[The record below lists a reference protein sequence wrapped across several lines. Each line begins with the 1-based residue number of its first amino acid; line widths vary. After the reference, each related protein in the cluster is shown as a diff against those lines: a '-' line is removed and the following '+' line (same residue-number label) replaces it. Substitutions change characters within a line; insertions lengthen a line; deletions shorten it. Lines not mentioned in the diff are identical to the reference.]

1 MPRPPGPGRYG
12 AAVTD
17 NTLRRAARPI
27 ALLAALGSTLALS
40 LALVDPASADS
51 GDRVP
56 KVAKLGPTSFATRG
70 PFAVGEATLKLPPTG
85 SVVEVWYPSR
95 KADAKGKRPG
105 RYDVV
110 DSLPPSYQSVIPD
123 GTSVTYPS
131 GGVRGLPVAGGR
143 FPLVVFS
150 HGFAGFPTQSSFLT
164 SWLASWGFVVA
175 APDHTNRDLAAALSF
190 STSNTGD
197 PDVADL
203 RRTITLMRTL
213 DRAARGR
220 FSGHVDTALVGA
232 VGHSA
237 GGSAVEALA
246 AVDKRVTTFVG
257 LAGASVGALSEDS
270 KGPRSKV
277 PHQPGLLMA
286 GTSDGIITKDRMVAA
301 YDRLRDPKRLVLV
314 SGGHHAFSDL
324 CEIGAGQGGLL
335 AVADLLHLPVP
346 PSFEALATDGCNP
359 PSLPPTQIWPAIR
372 QTVVA
377 HLRHEFGFDRSRAA
391 LRGLVAAYPGVV
403 SGNRTS

>member
-1 MPRPPGPGRYG
+1 M
-12 AAVTD
+12 TD
-17 NTLRRAARPI
+17 TTLRRTARPLAI
-27 ALLAALGSTLALS
+27 LAALGSTLALS
-40 LALVDPASADS
+40 LALVGPASADT

-56 KVAKLGPTSFATRG
+56 KVTKLGPKSFATRG
-70 PFAVGEATLKLPPTG
+70 PFAVGETTLKLPPTG
-85 SVVEVWYPSR
+85 SAVEVWYPSR
-95 KADAKGKRPG
+95 KADARGKRPS

-110 DSLPPSYQSVIPD
+110 DALPPSYQDLVPD
-123 GTSVTYPS
+123 GASVTYPS

-150 HGFAGFPTQSSFLT
+150 HGYAGFPTQSSFLT

-175 APDHTNRDLAAALSF
+175 APDHPNRDLAAAMSF
-190 STSNTGD
+190 SASNDGD
-197 PDVADL
+197 PDVKDL
-203 RRTITLMRTL
+203 RRTITLMGAL

-257 LAGASVGALSEDS
+257 LAGASVGALSDGS
-270 KGPRSKV
+270 AGGARSKV

-286 GTSDGIITKDRMVAA
+286 GTSDGIVTKDRMVAA

-314 SGGHHAFSDL
+314 GGGHHAFSDL

-335 AVADLLHLPVP
+335 AIADLLHLPVP
-346 PSFEALATDGCNP
+346 PSFEALATDGCKP
-359 PSLPPTQIWPAIR
+359 PALPPTEAWPAVR

-377 HLRHEFGFDRSRAA
+377 HLRHEFGFDRSRKG